1 MDESMTLAIYLPYQL
16 LLKIE
21 RVKFISYETETG
33 SQGLLPNRLDCVS
46 ALVPSILTF
55 RTDLEEV
62 YVAIDEGILIKADNK
77 VTISTR
83 NGFSSSDLGQLQALV
98 EETYLQQN
106 DKETRVKKVIDKL
119 ESEFLKRYV
128 ETRHGK

>member
-1 MDESMTLAIYLPYQL
+1 MYDYMTIAIYLPHQL
-16 LLKIE
+16 LLKVE
-21 RVKFISYETETG
+21 NATRMSFETETG
-33 SQGLLPNRLDCVS
+33 SFGFFPNRLDCVS
-46 ALVPSILTF
+46 ALVPGILTYE
-55 RTDLEEV
+55 TDQDEF
-62 YVAIDEGILIKADNK
+62 YVAVDDGILIKTNET

-83 NGFSSSDLGQLQALV
+83 NAFASSDLGQLQALV

-106 DKETRVKKVIDKL
+106 ERETRVKKVIDKL

>member
-1 MDESMTLAIYLPYQL
+1 MNEYMTIAIYLPHQL
-16 LLKIE
+16 LLKVE
-21 RVKFISYETETG
+21 NVLYLSFETATG
-33 SQGLLPNRLDCVS
+33 SYGFFPHRLDCVS
-46 ALVPSILTF
+46 ALIPSILTYK
-55 RTDLEEV
+55 TDLEEV
-62 YVAIDEGILIKADNK
+62 YVAVDEGILIKADTQI
-77 VTISTR
+77 TISTR

-106 DKETRVKKVIDKL
+106 EKESRVKKVIDKL

>member
-1 MDESMTLAIYLPYQL
+1 MYPYMTLAIYLPHQL
-16 LLKIE
+16 LLKMEKVI
-21 RVKFISYETETG
+21 FISYETETG
-33 SQGLLPNRLDCVS
+33 SYGLLPNRLDCIS
-46 ALVPSILTF
+46 DLVPSILTF
-55 RTDLEEV
+55 RTDVEEV
-62 YVAIDEGILIKADNK
+62 YVAVDEGILIKTDDK

-106 DKETRVKKVIDKL
+106 EKETRVKKVIDQL

>member
-1 MDESMTLAIYLPYQL
+1 MNEFMTLAIYLPHQL
-16 LLKIE
+16 LLKTD

-33 SQGLLPNRLDCVS
+33 SYGLLPNRLDCIS
-46 ALVPSILTF
+46 DLIPSILTF
-55 RTDLEEV
+55 NTDTETL
-62 YVAIDEGILIKADNK
+62 YVAIDEGILIKTDAT

-83 NGFSSSDLGQLQALV
+83 NGFSSSDLRQLQALV

-106 DKETRVKKVIDKL
+106 EKESRVKKVIDKL

-128 ETRHGK
+128 ETRHGR